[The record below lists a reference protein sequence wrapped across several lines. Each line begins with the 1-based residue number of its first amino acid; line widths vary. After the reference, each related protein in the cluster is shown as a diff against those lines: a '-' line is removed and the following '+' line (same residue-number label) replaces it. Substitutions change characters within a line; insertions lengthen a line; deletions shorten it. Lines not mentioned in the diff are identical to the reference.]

1 MSSLTMYHFDELILE
16 RIAVERGVQ
25 DVKDIADLT
34 RKQRDLVFAD
44 MLLVLYLS
52 PTETASLS
60 KKHGQFSQTI
70 GSQYISDKDGL
81 LDMIRKLY
89 SKWDDDKLDDLDESG
104 GLSWMEL

>member
-1 MSSLTMYHFDELILE
+1 M
-16 RIAVERGVQ
+16 ERGVQ

-34 RKQRDLVFAD
+34 RKQRDLLFAD

-89 SKWDDDKLDDLDESG
+89 KKWDDDKLDDLDESG